1 MKAYATPFLRNVG
14 IVGHGDTGKTQLVS
28 ALLFTAGMTNRLGKV
43 GEGNTVTDWDE
54 EEIARKISIQTGI
67 AYAEWASGGQGEK
80 TKINFLDTPG
90 YSTFVNETKA
100 SLIAADAALVV
111 VDAVAGVQVVT
122 EKVWDYCTEYS
133 LPRAMVIN
141 WMDRELASFERAL
154 ESVQEA
160 FGRAVVPL
168 QLPLGAEKQF
178 RGVVDLLA
186 MKALV
191 YTPDGD
197 GRAKTEEIPA
207 EMSAA
212 AREAHEKLVEMVAEG
227 DDKLMEE
234 FFEKGTL
241 PLEDL
246 VSGLRAA

>member
-1 MKAYATPFLRNVG
+1 
-14 IVGHGDTGKTQLVS
+14 
-28 ALLFTAGMTNRLGKV
+28 MT
-43 GEGNTVTDWDE
+43 
-54 EEIARKISIQTGI
+54 
-67 AYAEWASGGQGEK
+67 
-80 TKINFLDTPG
+80 
-90 YSTFVNETKA
+90 
-100 SLIAADAALVV
+100 
-111 VDAVAGVQVVT
+111 
-122 EKVWDYCTEYS
+122 
-133 LPRAMVIN
+133 
-141 WMDRELASFERAL
+141 WMDRELASYGRAL

-168 QLPLGAEKQF
+168 QLPIGAEKQF

-197 GRAKTEEIPA
+197 GRAKIEEIPA
-207 EMSAA
+207 ELASAA
-212 AREAHEKLVEMVAEG
+212 RDAHEKLVEMVAEG

-246 VSGLRAA
+246 KKGLRLAFQERRVFPGGVGSALRQTCSELPPKRTLN